1 MLESLARYEWLL
13 MGVIIIGLA
22 GVELISVNRSIKRDK
37 TEAPKPGAS
46 RPGASRPG
54 AVSPANRSDGPPP
67 PGG

>member
-22 GVELISVNRSIKRDK
+22 GVELIAVTRSIKRDK
-37 TEAPKPGAS
+37 TEAPKPGA
-46 RPGASRPG
+46 PKPG